1 MKNTTRPRRS
11 IHPTLVAAVATVA
24 IGAWGCHAAPVQKP
38 LAGGPVQTG
47 PGSLEATRR
56 ALEGTWTLQTL
67 EVVDARGTHRKVK
80 ASGQLMY
87 DAFGSMNVRG
97 VAEDPALTD
106 TLVIDFQGRIV
117 IDTVRHEFYPADL
130 VSDRPVDPSQIVPIS
145 PDKVRRYELSG
156 NSLVVTY
163 IDKDAKPTA
172 VIHWS
177 RSAAS
182 AAPSRP

>member
-1 MKNTTRPRRS
+1 MKTTPGLHRS
-11 IHPTLVAAVATVA
+11 IHPILVAAVAAIA

-38 LAGGPVQTG
+38 LGGGPVQTG

-56 ALEGTWTLQTL
+56 ALEGTWNLQTL
-67 EVVDARGTHRKVK
+67 EVVDTRGARRRIK
-80 ASGQLMY
+80 ATGQLMY

-97 VAEDPALTD
+97 VAEDPALTN

-130 VSDRPVDPSQIVPIS
+130 TSDRPVDQSQIQPIS

-163 IDKDAKPTA
+163 LDKAAKPTA

-177 RSAAS
+177 RSSAPAAS
-182 AAPSRP
+182 SRP

>member
-1 MKNTTRPRRS
+1 MKTTLRLHRS
-11 IHPTLVAAVATVA
+11 THPIHVAAVAA
-24 IGAWGCHAAPVQKP
+24 IAVGAWGCHSAPVQKP
-38 LAGGPVQTG
+38 IYGGAVETG
-47 PGSLEATRR
+47 AGSLEATRR
-56 ALEGTWTLQTL
+56 ALEGTWNLQTL
-67 EVVDARGTHRKVK
+67 EVVDARGARRGVK

-97 VAEDPALTD
+97 TVEDPALTD
-106 TLVIDFQGRIV
+106 TLVINFQGRIV
-117 IDTVRHEFYPADL
+117 LDTVRHEFYPADL
-130 VSDRPVDPSQIVPIS
+130 VSDRPVDASQIQAIS

-163 IDKDAKPTA
+163 LDKAAKPTA

-177 RSAAS
+177 RSSAP

>member
-1 MKNTTRPRRS
+1 MKNTTRSRRS
-11 IHPTLVAAVATVA
+11 IHPTLVAVVATVA

>member
-1 MKNTTRPRRS
+1 MKTTPFLRDS
-11 IHPTLVAAVATVA
+11 IHPILLAGVAAVAL
-24 IGAWGCHAAPVQKP
+24 GAWGCHSAPVQKP
-38 LAGGPVQTG
+38 IYGGPVETG

-56 ALEGTWTLQTL
+56 AFEGTWKLQTL
-67 EVVDARGTHRKVK
+67 EVVDARGAHRRVK

-97 VAEDPALTD
+97 AIEDPALTD
-106 TLVIDFQGRIV
+106 PLVIDFQGRIV

-145 PDKVRRYELSG
+145 PEKVRRYELSG

-163 IDKDAKPTA
+163 FDKAAKPTA

-177 RSAAS
+177 RSSAPAAAS
-182 AAPSRP
+182 RP